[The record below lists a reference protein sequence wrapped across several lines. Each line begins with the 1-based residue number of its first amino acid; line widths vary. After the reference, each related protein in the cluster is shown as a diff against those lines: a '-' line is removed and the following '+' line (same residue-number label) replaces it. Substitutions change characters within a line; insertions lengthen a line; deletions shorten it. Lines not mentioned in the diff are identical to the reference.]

1 MTKTAIFVMMLTLVS
16 KILGFGREVVLS
28 YVYGASAV
36 TDAFLISN
44 TIPNVVF
51 SIVGAGLSTGFVP
64 IYSHILN
71 ESGKEDANK
80 FTANL
85 VNTLLV
91 AITLIVVVVL
101 VFTEPLVKIFA
112 SGFSDGTMRLTV
124 RFTRITVFGIY
135 FTTLVGI
142 FSGLLRLYERF
153 FLPALVSLPMN
164 IILIGT
170 LLLSAHTNVYVL
182 ALGSVLA
189 TAAQL
194 VFLAPAIKGTGY
206 QHGYGIKPSDVHIK
220 SMFFLALPLLLG
232 ASVDEVNVLIDRTMA
247 SGLAEG
253 GVSALNYAY
262 KLNTFVKGLFAS
274 SIVSVFYPTVA
285 KMVAEGSKDSIK
297 NQVSET
303 ISVIAL
309 FVVPCTI
316 GALVFSEEIVMFLFG
331 RGAFSS
337 EAVAMTS
344 QALFF
349 YSLGMLAVAAGEV
362 LSRTCYALQDTMTP
376 TLCAMASVFVNIV
389 LNAILS
395 RYLGLGGLALASSI
409 AGSFRAVLLGIALG
423 RKIGGFGIRR
433 IAVSLMKIGI
443 VSVVMGVASLT
454 SFRMMTDHFGTNLSL
469 IAAIIMGAS
478 VYLVLIRF
486 ARVPEVDS
494 AIERIR
500 MRIGARV

>member
-1 MTKTAIFVMMLTLVS
+1 
-16 KILGFGREVVLS
+16 
-28 YVYGASAV
+28 
-36 TDAFLISN
+36 
-44 TIPNVVF
+44 
-51 SIVGAGLSTGFVP
+51 
-64 IYSHILN
+64 
-71 ESGKEDANK
+71 
-80 FTANL
+80 
-85 VNTLLV
+85 
-91 AITLIVVVVL
+91 
-101 VFTEPLVKIFA
+101 
-112 SGFSDGTMRLTV
+112 
-124 RFTRITVFGIY
+124 
-135 FTTLVGI
+135 
-142 FSGLLRLYERF
+142 
-153 FLPALVSLPMN
+153 
-164 IILIGT
+164 
-170 LLLSAHTNVYVL
+170 
-182 ALGSVLA
+182 
-189 TAAQL
+189 
-194 VFLAPAIKGTGY
+194 
-206 QHGYGIKPSDVHIK
+206 
-220 SMFFLALPLLLG
+220 MFFLALPLLLG

-409 AGSFRAVLLGIALG
+409 AGSFRAVLLVIALV

-478 VYLVLIRF
+478 VYLVLIRL
-486 ARVPEVDS
+486 RVPEVDS